1 MALEYLVQNFGAER
15 VLLGSDYP
23 FDMGDP
29 EPCKSVGALKIDARD
44 KEKIAGGNAAS
55 LLAIGV

>member
-1 MALEYLVQNFGAER
+1 MALEYLVQNFGADH

-29 EPCKSVGALKIDARD
+29 EPWRTVDSLRIGKKD
-44 KEKIAGGNAAS
+44 KEKIGGENAAS
-55 LLAIGV
+55 LLGINI

>member
-1 MALEYLVQNFGAER
+1 MALEYLVTNFGSDH

-29 EPCKSVGALKIDARD
+29 EPWQKVESLAVEAEDKRKIG
-44 KEKIAGGNAAS
+44 GGNAAE
-55 LLAIGV
+55 LLGIGK